1 MVFVNAWLRYR
12 KLVIRGSAE
21 TLPTCRRVLNRFAA
35 IFKVGVSV
43 SVSVS
48 VSGSVYV
55 SVYVSVSVWMCV
67 WVCVCVCACVRAC
80 VFVSVWFPLVM
91 EAI

>member
-1 MVFVNAWLRYR
+1 MDAGGGADEMVFVNAWLRYR

-35 IFKVGVSV
+35 IFKVGG
-43 SVSVS
+43 
-48 VSGSVYV
+48 SG

-67 WVCVCVCACVRAC
+67 WVCACVRAC
-80 VFVSVWFPLVM
+80 VRVCLCLCGFRW
-91 EAI
+91 

>member
-1 MVFVNAWLRYR
+1 MDAGGGADEMVFVNAWLRYR

-35 IFKVGVSV
+35 IFKV
-43 SVSVS
+43 
-48 VSGSVYV
+48 
-55 SVYVSVSVWMCV
+55 WMCV
-67 WVCVCVCACVRAC
+67 RACVRAC